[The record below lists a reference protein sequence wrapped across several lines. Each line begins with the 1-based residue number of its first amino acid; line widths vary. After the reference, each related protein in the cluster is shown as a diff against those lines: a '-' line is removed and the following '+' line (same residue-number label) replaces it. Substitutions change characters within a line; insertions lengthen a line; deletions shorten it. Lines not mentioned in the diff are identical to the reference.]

1 MHLRCKNLEQ
11 LAIDTF
17 LSLSAYIIFGF
28 RCIVVIA
35 LTVEMCDVTFC
46 RYDYLT
52 ISNVNNLLFGTFC
65 GYKPGH
71 TVGVSGD
78 SAVITFRSDS
88 YYEER
93 GFLLFFSVQ
102 PPGRF
107 VHDYYICNPAC
118 LHR

>member
-1 MHLRCKNLEQ
+1 M
-11 LAIDTF
+11 
-17 LSLSAYIIFGF
+17 
-28 RCIVVIA
+28 IA

-52 ISNVNNLLFGTFC
+52 ISNGNNLLFGTFC

-118 LHR
+118 LHGNSARRRQREHRSRKGFWLINRLQKKVK